1 MRSERVKRCREWRH
15 HATPSRD
22 VRPPPDLAAA
32 AYHPRVSSP
41 FHTIIEPFRIHSVE
55 PLRIST
61 EEERRAAIRAAG
73 YNLFNLHANDV
84 LIDLLTDS
92 GTGAMSRDQWAA
104 IQHGDESYAGSPS
117 WFAFLEAVQALF
129 PFRHVI
135 PTHQGRAAE
144 KILFT
149 AIGGHGKVV
158 PNNTHF
164 DTTRANVE
172 FTGAEALDL
181 LIPEGRD
188 PATEHPFK
196 GNMDLGALEALLDE
210 RAADVPVVIVT
221 ITNNSGGGQPVSLEN
236 LRGVRGLCDRFGVAL
251 FLDACRFAEN
261 AWFIRTRE
269 PGQSERSVADI
280 VREIASLA
288 DGMTMSAKKDP
299 MANIGGWLAM
309 NDDGLAEQ
317 CRNLLILTE
326 GFPTY
331 GGLAGRDL
339 EAIAQGLSECVQHD
353 YLRYRIRSTAYLG
366 EALDAAGVPVVKP
379 IGGHAVYLDARALLP
394 QIEPLRYPG
403 QALAVALYET
413 GGIRGCEIGTV
424 MFGRSPDGTEAPAA
438 MDLVRLA
445 IPRRTYTQSH
455 VDYVIEVV
463 IAVAGKASD
472 LRGFRIVEQPPQLR
486 HFTARF
492 EPLD

>member
-1 MRSERVKRCREWRH
+1 MDRWR
-15 HATPSRD
+15 
-22 VRPPPDLAAA
+22 
-32 AYHPRVSSP
+32 
-41 FHTIIEPFRIHSVE
+41 TIIEPFRIHSVE
-55 PLRIST
+55 PIRLTTVEQR
-61 EEERRAAIRAAG
+61 EAALRAAG
-73 YNLFNLHANDV
+73 FNLFNLHADDV

-117 WFAFLEAVQALF
+117 WFAFLDSVRTLF
-129 PFRHVI
+129 PFKHVI

-144 KILFT
+144 KILFSVLG
-149 AIGGHGKVV
+149 APGRVV

-172 FTGAEALDL
+172 ASGAEAVDL
-181 LIPEGRD
+181 VIPEGRD
-188 PATEHPFK
+188 PSFIHPFK
-196 GNMDLGALEALLDE
+196 GNMDVAALDRLLIE
-210 RAADVPVVIVT
+210 RAGSVPVVFTT

-236 LRGVRGLCDRFGVAL
+236 LRAVRAVCDKHGVPL

-261 AWFIRTRE
+261 AWFIKLRE
-269 PGQSERSVADI
+269 PGQADRAIPDI
-280 VREIASLA
+280 VRDMAALA
-288 DGMTMSAKKDP
+288 DGMTMSAKKDGL
-299 MANIGGWLAM
+299 ANIGGWLAV

-317 CRNLLILTE
+317 CRNLLTE

-339 EAIAQGLSECVQHD
+339 EAIAQGLREVVDED
-353 YLRYRIRSTAYLG
+353 YLRYRIRSTEYLG
-366 EALDAAGVPVVKP
+366 EAVDRAGVPVVKP
-379 IGGHAVYLDARALLP
+379 FGGHAIYLDARALLP
-394 QIEPLRYPG
+394 HINPLEYPG
-403 QALAVALYET
+403 QALAVELYRE

-424 MFGRSPDGTEAPAA
+424 MFGRRPDGSESPAG

-455 VDYVIEVV
+455 IDYVIEIVR
-463 IAVAGKASD
+463 AVAERASA
-472 LRGFRIVEQPPQLR
+472 LRGFRILEQPPALR

-492 EPLD
+492 EPV